1 MLSGS
6 FMAVSASQAT
16 APAPRASRRRSWPT
30 SRQSRREYEGSLR
43 TGRCPGSFGTR
54 CYTATERRR
63 RAACPGSWILRRERA
78 RDLRARLA
86 PEDAADELAGPQ
98 DLRQVDTGF
107 DAQAVEHVDHVL
119 GRDVA
124 GRAPGVGAAAET
136 RHRAVEGSHAR
147 FERGVDVR
155 ERLPVGIVV
164 VAGESAD
171 RDPFCYRLDHR
182 ADAPG
187 RSDSDRVAE
196 RDLVAAHLVEFFRER
211 RDRPGLHFAF
221 VGAARC
227 TGDVAANAHLACPGS
242 LDDRREAL
250 EALRDAAVDVLPA
263 ERFGGGAEYGDL
275 RRARGARRLEA
286 FQVRH
291 QHRVGDARFL
301 AYAGEDLRVVGH
313 LRHPFRRYEG
323 GRFDRGQA
331 CLGELLDEFDLDRG
345 GNVCRLVLKA
355 VARPHLDDLHFPRK
369 THGSTSKS
377 ISSAPST
384 TCSPTRQRMRAI
396 RPRAGALMV
405 CSIFIASRI
414 NKGASLSTRSPGS
427 TRTATI
433 LPGIGA
439 ASSPGRAS
447 ASSSWS
453 SASCS
458 CRAWCSPGR
467 NTSMRLPRR
476 TALPA
481 TVASPSCSVNL

>member
-6 FMAVSASQAT
+6 LIAASVSQAT

-30 SRQSRREYEGSLR
+30 SRQSRPECEGSLR
-43 TGRCPGSFGTR
+43 TGRYPGSFGTR
-54 CYTATERRR
+54 CCTAMERRR

-86 PEDAADELAGPQ
+86 PEGAGDELAGLQ
-98 DLRQVDTGF
+98 DLHQIDTGF

-136 RHRAVEGSHAR
+136 RHRAVEGSDPR

-164 VAGESAD
+164 VACEPAD
-171 RDPFCYRLDHR
+171 RNPFGDRFDHH

-196 RDLVAAHLVEFFRER
+196 RDLVAAHLVEFFRQHGDRLRLDFTLVRTAR
-211 RDRPGLHFAF
+211 R
-221 VGAARC
+221 
-227 TGDVAANAHLACPGS
+227 TGDVAANAHLVCTRG
-242 LDDRREAL
+242 LDDRSEAL
-250 EALRDAAVDVLPA
+250 EALRDAAIDVLPA

-301 AYAGEDLRVVGH
+301 AYASEDLRIVGH
-313 LRHPFRRYEG
+313 LRHPFRRYESD
-323 GRFDRGQA
+323 RFDRGQA
-331 CLGELLDEFDLDRG
+331 CLGELFDEFDLDRG

-369 THGSTSKS
+369 THDSTSKS

-427 TRTATI
+427 TRTAMI

-453 SASCS
+453 SGSCS

-476 TALPA
+476 TTLPA
-481 TVASPSCSVNL
+481 TVASSSCTFNL

>member
-1 MLSGS
+1 
-6 FMAVSASQAT
+6 MAVCVSQAT

-30 SRQSRREYEGSLR
+30 SRRSRREYEGSLR

-54 CYTATERRR
+54 CYTAMERRR

-86 PEDAADELAGPQ
+86 PEDAADELAGAQ

-124 GRAPGVGAAAET
+124 GGAPGVGAAAET
-136 RHRAVEGSHAR
+136 GHRAVEGSHAR

-164 VAGESAD
+164 VAGEPAD
-171 RDPFCYRLDHR
+171 RDPFCDRLDHR

-187 RSDSDRVAE
+187 CSDSDRVAQ
-196 RDLVAAHLVEFFRER
+196 RDLVAAHFVEFFRER
-211 RDRPGLHFAF
+211 GDRLRLHFAF

-227 TGDVAANAHLACPGS
+227 TGDVAANAHLVCPSG
-242 LDDRREAL
+242 LGYGREAL

-263 ERFGGGAEYGDL
+263 ERFGGGTEYGDL
-275 RRARGARRLEA
+275 RRAYGARRLEA

-301 AYAGEDLRVVGH
+301 AYAGEDPRVVGH

-331 CLGELLDEFDLDRG
+331 RLCEAVDELDLDLGR
-345 GNVCRLVLKA
+345 NVRRFVLKT
-355 VARPHLDDLHFPRK
+355 VARAHLDDPHFPRE
-369 THGSTSKS
+369 THDSASKS
-377 ISSAPST
+377 ISSAAST

-414 NKGASLSTRSPGS
+414 SRDASFSTRSPGS
-427 TRTATI
+427 TRTAMI
-433 LPGIGA
+433 LPGMGA

-447 ASSSWS
+447 TASSWRSG
-453 SASCS
+453 S
-458 CRAWCSPGR
+458 CRSR
-467 NTSMRLPRR
+467 M
-476 TALPA
+476 
-481 TVASPSCSVNL
+481 